1 MEPSMIAA
9 KVKDI
14 IGTVTG
20 VAPDT
25 IDDSAAFVDDLGLD
39 SLAILE
45 VVVDVENTFK
55 VHATDDE
62 LQNVRNVKDCVSLI
76 LQQTCAEV
84 AGSATA

>member
-20 VAPDT
+20 VAPDS
-25 IDDSAAFVDDLGLD
+25 IDDSATFVDDLGLD

-62 LQNVRNVKDCVSLI
+62 LQNVRNVNDCVTLI
-76 LQQTCAEV
+76 LQQTCAQV
-84 AGSATA
+84 ASSAAV